1 MKKNILADFML
12 LMVAFVWG
20 TTFIAVQNA
29 IDVLPPHSFNAV
41 RFLTAS
47 IIILILAFIF
57 DKKNLLTI
65 NKDIWIAGSLLGF
78 FLFFGYAFQTL
89 GLLYTTASKA
99 GFITGLN
106 VVLVPIFST
115 ILIKMKP
122 RLTAVIGVSLAT
134 AGLYIMTMIGNTNF
148 SYGDFLVFLCA
159 IFFALQIVSTGKYAP
174 KYSAFVLAWIQI
186 TVVGIL
192 SLISAIIF
200 EDISYI
206 ISPDIMLDNDVI
218 IALLITSIFATA
230 LAFLAQTIF
239 QKHSTPTKVAI
250 IFAMEPVFA
259 AIASVI
265 YEKEMLSLNV
275 TIGGSLIF
283 LGMILAE
290 IPSEKISALFVRKN
304 NFYLALLFMASSF
317 LYNIV

>member
-41 RFLTAS
+41 RFLSAS
-47 IIILILAFIF
+47 IIILVLAILFDRKNFI
-57 DKKNLLTI
+57 NIT
-65 NKDIWIAGSLLGF
+65 KDIWIAGSLLGL
-78 FLFFGYAFQTL
+78 FLFLGYAFQTF

-115 ILIKMKP
+115 ILLKMKP
-122 RLTAVIGVSLAT
+122 KPTAIIGVILAVI
-134 AGLYIMTMIGNTNF
+134 GLYIMTMIGNTSF

-159 IFFALQIVSTGKYAP
+159 IFFALQIVTTGKYAP

-186 TVVGIL
+186 SVVGVL
-192 SLISAIIF
+192 SLISTIIF
-200 EDISYI
+200 EDITYI
-206 ISPDIMLDNDVI
+206 VNPDILLEKDVI

-230 LAFLAQTIF
+230 LAFLAQTTF

-259 AIASVI
+259 AFASVI
-265 YEKEMLSLNV
+265 YEKQMLSLNV

-290 IPSEKISALFVRKN
+290 IPSEKITTLLIRKN
-304 NFYLALLFMASSF
+304 KTLS
-317 LYNIV
+317 

>member
-1 MKKNILADFML
+1 MKKNIIADFML

-29 IDVLPPHSFNAV
+29 IDILPPHSFNAV

-47 IIILILAFIF
+47 VIILILAFIF
-57 DKKNLLTI
+57 DRKNLFNIT
-65 NKDIWIAGSLLGF
+65 KEVWIAGFLLGL

-89 GLLYTTASKA
+89 GLLYTSASKA

-106 VVLVPIFST
+106 VILVPIFAT
-115 ILIKMKP
+115 ILLKVKP
-122 RLTAVIGVSLAT
+122 KLTAIIGVSLA
-134 AGLYIMTMIGNTNF
+134 AIGLYIMTMIGSTSF

-186 TVVGIL
+186 SVVGVL
-192 SLISAIIF
+192 SLIATIIF
-200 EDISYI
+200 EDVGYLTN
-206 ISPDIMLDNDVI
+206 PDILLDKDVI
-218 IALLITSIFATA
+218 IALLITSVFATA
-230 LAFLAQTIF
+230 LAFLAQTTF

-265 YEKEMLSLNV
+265 YQKEMLSINV

-283 LGMILAE
+283 MGMILAE
-290 IPSEKISALFVRKN
+290 IPSEKITAPFMRKKDN
-304 NFYLALLFMASSF
+304 KIQSTT
-317 LYNIV
+317 

>member
-1 MKKNILADFML
+1 MKKSIIADFML
-12 LMVAFVWG
+12 LMVALIWG

-29 IDVLPPHSFNAV
+29 IDLLPPHSFNAV

-47 IIILILAFIF
+47 IFILFLTIIV
-57 DKKNLLTI
+57 DKKSLFNIT
-65 NKDIWIAGSLLGF
+65 KEIWIAGSLLGL

-89 GLLYTTASKA
+89 GLLYTSASKA

-115 ILIKMKP
+115 IFLKLRPKI
-122 RLTAVIGVSLAT
+122 TSIIGVVLA
-134 AGLYIMTMIGNTNF
+134 AIGLYIMTMIGNANYSF
-148 SYGDFLVFLCA
+148 GDFLVFLCA
-159 IFFALQIVSTGKYAP
+159 IFFALQIVTTGKYAP

-186 TVVGIL
+186 SVVGIL
-192 SLISAIIF
+192 SLFSAFLF
-200 EDISYI
+200 EDVSYLTD
-206 ISPDIMLDNDVI
+206 PDVLLDSDVL

-230 LAFLAQTIF
+230 LAFLAQTTF

-259 AIASVI
+259 AITSIIVQ
-265 YEKEMLSLNV
+265 KEMLSLNV

-283 LGMILAE
+283 MGMILAE
-290 IPSEKISALFVRKN
+290 IPPDKITSIFRKKNVNISEKTPI
-304 NFYLALLFMASSF
+304 
-317 LYNIV
+317 